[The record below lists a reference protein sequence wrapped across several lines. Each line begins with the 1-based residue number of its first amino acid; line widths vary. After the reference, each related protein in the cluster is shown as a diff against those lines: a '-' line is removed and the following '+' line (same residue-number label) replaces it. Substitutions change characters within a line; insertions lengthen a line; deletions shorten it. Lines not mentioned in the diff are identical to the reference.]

1 MVAIIRVSP
10 DIADNFPKFVLNVRV
25 KSWPLQKRPV
35 RVLLRLGGVLHERI
49 QRQPATTTGAAA
61 SYGQDQGMGRVALG
75 RYIWLGIGQEQGLTT
90 AALAVVIAVRDAVLL
105 EVDVLAVRAAEVRV
119 SFFFVHLDRLLQLD
133 LRLLQLALRRL
144 QLGQKFLQR
153 NG

>member
-1 MVAIIRVSP
+1 MEMGQ
-10 DIADNFPKFVLNVRV
+10 NFSEVTWQAFPCSSCL
-25 KSWPLQKRPV
+25 
-35 RVLLRLGGVLHERI
+35 
-49 QRQPATTTGAAA
+49 T
-61 SYGQDQGMGRVALG
+61 
-75 RYIWLGIGQEQGLTT
+75 WLGIGQEQGLTT